1 MSTSRGRAKN
11 ATNDEPREPL
21 RGHAAWKAEKERIAE
36 RNEDAYARG
45 RRERTA
51 RDAAA
56 METRIAAEKRDR
68 ANLPSQ
74 PRGPSSSMS

>member
-1 MSTSRGRAKN
+1 MTRQRAKKTKSEGE
-11 ATNDEPREPL
+11 AREPL

-36 RNEDAYARG
+36 RNEAAFARG
-45 RRERTA
+45 RQERTA

-56 METRIAAEKRDR
+56 METRRAAEKRER

-74 PRGPSSSMS
+74 PQARSSSM

>member
-1 MSTSRGRAKN
+1 MTRQRAKKTKSEGE
-11 ATNDEPREPL
+11 AGEPL

-36 RNEDAYARG
+36 RNEAAFARG
-45 RRERTA
+45 RQERTA

-56 METRIAAEKRDR
+56 MEDRRAAEKSER

-74 PRGPSSSMS
+74 PQARSSSM